1 MESQSTSFI
10 DASNNASD
18 KVEVADS
25 NNDIIL
31 VNSEKSNSSNTS
43 TLQKAKKINKKTILI
58 VGDSMVY
65 GTEESNLSKTR
76 HIRVQPL

>member
-43 TLQKAKKINKKTILI
+43 TLQKAKKIKKKTILI

-76 HIRVQPL
+76 HICVQPL